1 MRKLLIV
8 LACLSAL
15 ILASGCTR
23 KDASENVLNV
33 PLTGEISTLDP
44 ANSYDTV
51 SNSVVYQVYEQLF
64 DYHYLRRPYQLQP
77 LLAEDLPQV
86 SDDGLTYTI
95 KIKKNVPYH
104 SDPAFKGKTRYLK
117 ADDFI
122 TQIKR
127 LAWKPTNSNGWW
139 LFDGKIAGINSF
151 RDAAGDD
158 FEKFKALPI
167 TGVQAPDEHTLVIK
181 LTEAYPQ
188 MMYALAMGFTSPM
201 PIEVLEE
208 YGNDL
213 SRHMVGTGP
222 FYLKEV
228 QALSGVTIKK
238 FEGYKN
244 STYPTKGDRVA
255 HGNDMLADA
264 GKSLPFL
271 EEINFKIIKEDQ
283 TRWLNFRAG
292 KIDLLVVPKDNFST
306 AVSADGGL
314 TDELKKENVQLII
327 GPTLTYWWLEFN
339 MTDTIVGG
347 AKNLKLRKAI
357 SHAIDFDKY
366 IEVFTNNVGQKANS
380 IYPPGIPGYDPAKRL
395 PYAYDLEKAK
405 KLLAEA
411 GFPEGK
417 GLPVIKFDVR
427 GTSARNRQES
437 QFIKSELA
445 KLGIQV
451 EVIMNT
457 FPAFL
462 EKARNGKLQFWQGG
476 WAMDYPDA
484 ENCLQLLVTRNHPP
498 GPNSSYFSNPKF
510 DGLFE
515 QLKVMNEG
523 PDKWAVME
531 QMEEIVHSEMPWIMQ
546 YYARNYILH
555 QGRLKNFRHSDLI
568 FNYFKY
574 LKVQ

>member
-1 MRKLLIV
+1 MMNLRTIIILTSLL
-8 LACLSAL
+8 LGL
-15 ILASGCTR
+15 GCTR
-23 KDASENVLNV
+23 KNESENVLNV

-51 SNSVVYQVYEQLF
+51 SNSIVYQVYEQLF

-77 LLAEDLPQV
+77 LLAAEMPQI

-95 KIKKNVPYH
+95 KLKKDVPYH
-104 SDPAFKGKTRYLK
+104 NDPAFKGQKRFLK
-117 ADDFI
+117 AQDFV

-127 LAWKPTNSNGWW
+127 LAWKATNSNGWW
-139 LFDGKIAGINSF
+139 LFDGKIVGINDF
-151 RDAAGDD
+151 REEVGDD
-158 FEKFKALPI
+158 FSLFKKSSIKGL
-167 TGVQAPDEHTLVIK
+167 VAPDDHTLIIK
-181 LTEAYPQ
+181 LTQPYPQ
-188 MMYALAMGFTSPM
+188 MIYALAMGFTSPM
-201 PIEVLEE
+201 PLEVLEE

-213 SRHMVGTGP
+213 GRHMVGTGP
-222 FYLKEV
+222 FYLEDF
-228 QALSGVTIKK
+228 QSLSGVTLKK
-238 FEGYKN
+238 FEGYAN
-244 STYPTKGDRVA
+244 STYPSKGDRIA

-271 EEINFKIIKEDQ
+271 SKINFKIIKEDQ

-306 AVSADGGL
+306 AVGADGSL
-314 TDELKKENVQLII
+314 SDELKKDAVNLII

-339 MTDTIVGG
+339 MTDPVVGG
-347 AKNLKLRKAI
+347 AKNLKIRKAI
-357 SHAIDFDKY
+357 SHAINFNKY
-366 IEVFTNNVGQKANS
+366 IEVFTNNVGQRANS

-395 PYAYDLEKAK
+395 PYDYDIERAK

-411 GFPEGK
+411 GYPEGK
-417 GLPVIKFDVR
+417 GLPTLKFDVR
-427 GTSARNRQES
+427 GSSARNRQES

-445 KLGIQV
+445 QIGIQV

-484 ENCLQLLVTRNHPP
+484 ENCLQLLVTKNHPP
-498 GPNSSYFSNPKF
+498 GPNSSYFSHPKF
-510 DGLFE
+510 DQHFE
-515 QLKVMNEG
+515 RLKLMNEG
-523 PDKWAVME
+523 PDKWALMDE
-531 QMEEIVHSEMPWIMQ
+531 MEEIVHTEMPWIMQ

-555 QGRLKNFRHSDLI
+555 HGRLKNFRHSDLI

>member
-1 MRKLLIV
+1 MKNFTLI
-8 LACLSAL
+8 AFCLGAIFLS
-15 ILASGCTR
+15 SCTR
-23 KDASENVLNV
+23 KGESENVINI

-51 SNSVVYQVYEQLF
+51 SNTIVYQVYEQLF

-77 LLAEDLPQV
+77 LLAAEMPQV

-95 KIKKNVPYH
+95 KLKANVPYH
-104 SDPAFKGKTRYLK
+104 SDPAFKGQTRILK
-117 ADDFI
+117 AEDFI

-127 LAWKPTNSNGWW
+127 LAWKSTNSNGWW
-139 LFDGKIAGINSF
+139 LFDGKIQGINKF
-151 RDAAGDD
+151 REDAGDD
-158 FEKFKALPI
+158 FEKFKTLSI
-167 TGVQAPDEHTLVIK
+167 SGLTAPDDLTLKIQ
-181 LTEAYPQ
+181 LTERYPQ

-222 FYLKEV
+222 FYLAEILP
-228 QALSGVTIKK
+228 LSGVKVKK
-238 FEGYKN
+238 FKDYKN

-264 GKSLPFL
+264 GKTLPFL
-271 EEINFKIIKEDQ
+271 DVIDFKIIKEDQ

-306 AVSADGGL
+306 AVSPGGGL
-314 TDELKKENVQLII
+314 SDELKQENIQLII

-339 MTDTIVGG
+339 MSDPVVGG
-347 AKNLKLRKAI
+347 AKNLALRKAI
-357 SHAIDFDKY
+357 SHAIDFEKY
-366 IEVFTNNVGQKANS
+366 IQVFTNNVGQKANS

-395 PYAYDLEKAK
+395 PYSYNLAKAK
-405 KLLAEA
+405 ELLSQA
-411 GFPEGK
+411 GFPNGK
-417 GLPVIKFDVR
+417 GLPVLKFDVR

-437 QFIKSELA
+437 QFIKSELS
-445 KLGIQV
+445 KLGIQL
-451 EVIMNT
+451 EVIINT

-462 EKARNGKLQFWQGG
+462 EKARTGKLQFWQGG

-498 GPNSSYFSNPKF
+498 GPNSSYFSNPQF
-510 DGLFE
+510 DKYFE
-515 QLKVMNEG
+515 QLKVMPEG
-523 PDKWAVME
+523 PDKWAIME
-531 QMEEIVHSEMPWIMQ
+531 KMEEIVHSEMPWIMQ

>member
-1 MRKLLIV
+1 MKKIVAHLLI
-8 LACLSAL
+8 CLSLFA
-15 ILASGCTR
+15 ISCTR
-23 KDASENVLNV
+23 KGESDNVMNV

-51 SNSVVYQVYEQLF
+51 SNTIVYQVYEQLF

-77 LLAEDLPQV
+77 LLAAELPQV

-95 KIKKNVPYH
+95 KIKQNVPYH
-104 SDPAFKGKTRYLK
+104 SDPAFKDKVRYLK
-117 ADDFI
+117 AEDFI

-139 LFDGKIAGINSF
+139 LFDGKIEGLNKF
-151 RDAAGDD
+151 RDEAGDD
-158 FEKFKALPI
+158 FEKFKKLSISGLNA
-167 TGVQAPDEHTLVIK
+167 QDDYTLVIK

-201 PIEVLEE
+201 PLEVLEE

-222 FYLKEV
+222 FYLDEV
-228 QALSGVTIKK
+228 KPLSGVRIKK
-238 FEGYKN
+238 FEDYKN

-264 GKSLPFL
+264 GKQLPFL
-271 EEINFKIIKEDQ
+271 DVIDFKIIKEDQ

-314 TDELKKENVQLII
+314 SDELKKENVQLII

-339 MTDTIVGG
+339 MTDSVVGG
-347 AKNLKLRKAI
+347 AKNLALRQAI

-366 IEVFTNNVGQKANS
+366 ISVFTNNVGQKANS

-395 PYAYDLEKAK
+395 PYSYDIEKAK
-405 KLLAEA
+405 EILAKA
-411 GFPEGK
+411 GHPEGK

-437 QFIKSELA
+437 QFIKTELS
-445 KLGIQV
+445 KIGIQV

-462 EKARNGKLQFWQGG
+462 EKARSGKLQFWQGG

-498 GPNSSYFSNPKF
+498 GPNSSYFSNAKF
-510 DGLFE
+510 DKYFE
-515 QLKVMNEG
+515 QLKMMNEG
-523 PDKWAVME
+523 PDKWAL
-531 QMEEIVHSEMPWIMQ
+531 MEEMEGIVHKELPWVMQ

>member
-1 MRKLLIV
+1 MKNLIFILCLGAILLGN
-8 LACLSAL
+8 S
-15 ILASGCTR
+15 CTR
-23 KDASENVLNV
+23 KNGDENVLNV

-51 SNSVVYQVYEQLF
+51 SNSIVYQVYEQLF

-77 LLAEDLPQV
+77 LLAAEMPQV

-95 KIKKNVPYH
+95 KIKQNVPYH
-104 SDPAFKGKTRYLK
+104 DDPAFKGAKRTLK
-117 ADDFI
+117 ASDFI

-139 LFDGKIAGINSF
+139 LFDGKIVGINKF
-151 RDAAGDD
+151 RDSAGDD
-158 FEKFKALPI
+158 FEKFKSLHI
-167 TGVQAPDEHTLVIK
+167 EGLQAPNDHTLVIK
-181 LTEAYPQ
+181 LTEPYPQ

-201 PIEVLEE
+201 PIEVLTE

-213 SRHMVGTGP
+213 ARHMVGTGP
-222 FYLKEV
+222 FKLAEF
-228 QALSGVTIKK
+228 QALSGVTLKK
-238 FEGYKN
+238 FEGYAN
-244 STYPTKGDRVA
+244 STYPTKGDRIA
-255 HGNDMLADA
+255 HGNDMLVDA

-271 EEINFKIIKEDQ
+271 DQINFKIIKEDQ

-306 AVSADGGL
+306 AVAADGGL
-314 TDELKKENVQLII
+314 TEELKKENVALII

-339 MTDTIVGG
+339 MTDAVVGE
-347 AKNLKLRKAI
+347 AKNLKLRQAI
-357 SHAIDFDKY
+357 SHAIDFNKY
-366 IEVFTNNVGQKANS
+366 IEVFTNNVGQRANS

-395 PYAYDLEKAK
+395 PYDYDLEKAK

-411 GFPEGK
+411 GYPNGE

-427 GTSARNRQES
+427 GSSARNRQES

-445 KLGIQV
+445 KLGIEV

-498 GPNSSYFSNPKF
+498 GPNSSYFSNSKF
-510 DGLFE
+510 DEKFE
-515 QLKVMNEG
+515 QLKIMSEG
-523 PDKWAVME
+523 PDKWALME
-531 QMEEIVHSEMPWIMQ
+531 EMEEIVHSEMPWIMQ

-568 FNYFKY
+568 FNYYKY

>member
-1 MRKLLIV
+1 MKNLCFII
-8 LACLSAL
+8 ALSSI
-15 ILASGCTR
+15 ILFSSCTR
-23 KDASENVLNV
+23 KGESENVMNV

-51 SNSVVYQVYEQLF
+51 SNTIVYQVYEQLF

-77 LLAEDLPQV
+77 LLAAELPQV

-95 KIKKNVPYH
+95 KLKQKVPYH
-104 SDPAFKGKTRYLK
+104 SDPAFKGKTRFLK
-117 ADDFI
+117 AEDFV

-139 LFDGKIAGINSF
+139 LFDGKIEGLNQF
-151 RDAAGDD
+151 RDDAGDD
-158 FEKFKALPI
+158 FDKFKSLSISGIKAL
-167 TGVQAPDEHTLVIK
+167 DEYTLQIK
-181 LTEAYPQ
+181 LNEAYPQ

-222 FYLKEV
+222 FYLDEV
-228 QALSGVTIKK
+228 KPLSGVRIKK
-238 FEGYKN
+238 FVDYKN

-264 GKSLPFL
+264 GKQLPFL
-271 EEINFKIIKEDQ
+271 DVIDFKIIKEDQ

-314 TDELKKENVQLII
+314 TDELKKDNISLII

-339 MTDTIVGG
+339 MTDSVVGG
-347 AKNLKLRKAI
+347 PKNLALRKAI
-357 SHAIDFDKY
+357 SHAIDFEKY
-366 IEVFTNNVGQKANS
+366 ISVFTNNVGQKANS

-395 PYAYDLEKAK
+395 PYSYDLNLAKSILAKA
-405 KLLAEA
+405 
-411 GFPEGK
+411 GYPEGK

-437 QFIKSELA
+437 QFIKSELS
-445 KLGIQV
+445 KIGIKV

-462 EKARNGKLQFWQGG
+462 EKARSGKLQFWQGG

-510 DGLFE
+510 DKYFE

-523 PDKWAVME
+523 PDKWALME
-531 QMEEIVHSEMPWIMQ
+531 EMEEIVHKELPWVMQ